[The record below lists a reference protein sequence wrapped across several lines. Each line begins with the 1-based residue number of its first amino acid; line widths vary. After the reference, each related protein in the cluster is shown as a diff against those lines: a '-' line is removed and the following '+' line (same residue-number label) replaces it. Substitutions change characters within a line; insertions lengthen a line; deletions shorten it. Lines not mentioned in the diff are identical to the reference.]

1 MAAISRLVQRD
12 GTFYFR
18 MATPQRLIPVI
29 GRREI
34 KTSLRTRDPLT
45 AKVTARALS
54 NAFDVLFARLGTM
67 PAVPVADINEKVRE
81 YFQSALNQS
90 LEHSHL
96 LPSDPTVD
104 LGAEVAFL
112 RQQVDRLRQQL
123 AEQSFG
129 PAIVADA
136 HGLVGG
142 VQSASGAPT
151 HIDHDA
157 LNLACSG
164 IMRAKIENARIL
176 AAQLEGRYDETS
188 PRDPLFAGM
197 QPNGLPPIGEDLP
210 PEPETVT
217 FGDLCER
224 FYAFKKA
231 GGAADKTLLDIER
244 VNRLARAKIKPE
256 KDVKKIDAEDMR
268 RMRDHVATLKMA
280 NGETV
285 SIVTQEKYFR
295 FFKALI
301 RWGVDEAH
309 IPVMPG
315 EKIKIAGASKVK
327 SIDQRRP
334 YSPDQLKAIFGSS
347 LYTGCESVVRRHKPG
362 SKVIR
367 DGYWWTPLIALT
379 TGMRLGEII
388 QLDTADVKEEGGI
401 TYFDITKTEGD
412 GKRLKTASSARRVP
426 VPAILFDLGF
436 AEMLKRAD
444 PKRRLFEEVEIG
456 KTGFPSHA
464 FSKWWGRFARSVGFQ
479 EDRTA
484 FHSFRHA
491 FADGCRDAGV
501 PDALA
506 KAVMGHTDGSVHA
519 LYGSKP
525 PVALLKEAID
535 RVKFPAID
543 PEKLVGKA

>member
-1 MAAISRLVQRD
+1 M
-12 GTFYFR
+12 
-18 MATPQRLIPVI
+18 
-29 GRREI
+29 
-34 KTSLRTRDPLT
+34 
-45 AKVTARALS
+45 
-54 NAFDVLFARLGTM
+54 
-67 PAVPVADINEKVRE
+67 
-81 YFQSALNQS
+81 
-90 LEHSHL
+90 L
-96 LPSDPTVD
+96 LPTDPTVD

-112 RQQVDRLRQQL
+112 REQVERLRQQL
-123 AEQSFG
+123 AERSFG
-129 PAIVADA
+129 PAVMADA
-136 HGLVGG
+136 RDIVGG
-142 VQSASGAPT
+142 AQSASGAQT
-151 HIDHDA
+151 SIDQDA

-176 AAQLEGRYDETS
+176 AAQLEGRYDETA
-188 PRDPLFAGM
+188 PKDPLFTGM
-197 QPNGLPPIGEDLP
+197 QPTGLPPIGEDVP
-210 PEPETVT
+210 TKPETFT

-244 VNRLARAKIKPE
+244 VARLAQAVIKPE
-256 KDVKKIDAEDMR
+256 KDVRKIDAEDMR

-280 NGETV
+280 NGGTV

-309 IPVMPG
+309 IPTMPG

-334 YSPDQLKAIFGSS
+334 YSAAQLEAIFGSP

-362 SKVIR
+362 EKIIR

-401 TYFDITKTEGD
+401 VFFDVSKSED
-412 GKRLKTASSARRVP
+412 GSKRLKTAASARLVP

-444 PKRRLFEEVEIG
+444 PKRRLFEEIEIG
-456 KTGFPSHA
+456 STGFPSHI
-464 FSKWWGRFARSVGFQ
+464 FSKWWGRFARSVGFH

-506 KAVMGHTDGSVHA
+506 KAIMGHTDGSVHA

-535 RVKFPAID
+535 RVRFTAID
-543 PEKLVGKA
+543 PKKLVGKT